1 MNVLQDIEKLISFNV
16 KMRMSVPSMVLINVI
31 PTRLAPTRKVLIYAH
46 AILVIVEMESN
57 AHVSFKYQLF
67 YFKL

>member
-31 PTRLAPTRKVLIYAH
+31 PTRLAPIRKALTYAL
-46 AILVIVEMESN
+46 ATPVIVEMGSN
-57 AHVSFKYQLF
+57 AHVSLKYQL
-67 YFKL
+67 